1 VAAEQTVPPA
11 SWSADVVLGDGGTV
25 HIRPIEPEDA
35 DRILALHA
43 RLSERTRYLRF
54 FGAYP
59 RIPARDLDRFVNVD
73 HVNRVALVA
82 TLGDDIVGVARFDRL
97 PGAGDGDDDGD
108 DGDEI
113 AEIAEAEVAFLV
125 EDAHQGRGLGSAL
138 LEHLAAAGRDR
149 GVDRF
154 VAEVLPENRQMMR
167 VFVDAG
173 YQVSHAFDEG
183 VVHLVFPTAE
193 TERSVAVMHRREQAT
208 EARSVHRLL
217 HPTTVVVVGAGAGT
231 GLGRLILDNLAA
243 SGFTGQLSAV
253 NRTGGAVGTTPGYRR
268 VGEVPGPVD
277 LAVVAVPAGQVPTVV
292 ADCARHGV
300 PGVVVVSSGFAET
313 GPAGEQAQQR
323 LVQLA
328 RGHGMRVVGPNAL
341 GLVNTDPAVR
351 LNATFAPVL
360 PGPGRVGFFCQ
371 SGALGVALLASIAER
386 QLGLSTFVSAGN
398 RADVSGND
406 LLQYWEDD
414 PATEVVLLYLESFG
428 NPRKFARLA
437 RRLARRKPVIA
448 VKTGRAKPGLAG
460 AAALPDEH
468 VRALFEAAGVV
479 RVETV
484 DELLD
489 VAILLAHQP
498 LPEGGRVAVVTN
510 STALG
515 LLAADA
521 LPSSGL
527 TLSARGVVD
536 VGPQAPADTFERAVR
551 DAIADPDV
559 QAVAA
564 VFVPPMTVPGP
575 RVAEVLAQAAASG
588 GKPVVSTFYATAGVP
603 EALRRVG
610 PDGGT
615 ARGSVPSYPSP
626 EAAIRALGRAAGYA
640 RWRRRAPGAVP
651 DLAGV
656 DRRAAQATVQRL
668 LSASGRG
675 APAGGPLGVAEWA
688 DLLATVGVPLV
699 PAVPVATAEQ
709 AVAAAAR
716 LGYPVAVKS
725 TDEALRHRVDLGG
738 VRLDLA
744 GPDQVRA
751 AVTAL
756 ASASRPAP
764 TVAVV
769 QQMVPPG
776 VPVALG
782 VQEDPSF
789 GAIVT
794 LGVAGIATELLD
806 DRAVRAVPL
815 TDVDAADLVRAPRAA
830 PLLFGHRGA
839 QPVDVGAL
847 EDLLLR
853 VSILADAAPELVELQ
868 LNPVVV
874 ASRGVHVLDARGR
887 LAEPGPRPDSGPR
900 RMR

>member
-1 VAAEQTVPPA
+1 
-11 SWSADVVLGDGGTV
+11 
-25 HIRPIEPEDA
+25 
-35 DRILALHA
+35 
-43 RLSERTRYLRF
+43 
-54 FGAYP
+54 
-59 RIPARDLDRFVNVD
+59 
-73 HVNRVALVA
+73 
-82 TLGDDIVGVARFDRL
+82 
-97 PGAGDGDDDGD
+97 
-108 DGDEI
+108 
-113 AEIAEAEVAFLV
+113 
-125 EDAHQGRGLGSAL
+125 
-138 LEHLAAAGRDR
+138 
-149 GVDRF
+149 
-154 VAEVLPENRQMMR
+154 
-167 VFVDAG
+167 
-173 YQVSHAFDEG
+173 
-183 VVHLVFPTAE
+183 
-193 TERSVAVMHRREQAT
+193 
-208 EARSVHRLL
+208 
-217 HPTTVVVVGAGAGT
+217 
-231 GLGRLILDNLAA
+231 
-243 SGFTGQLSAV
+243 
-253 NRTGGAVGTTPGYRR
+253 
-268 VGEVPGPVD
+268 
-277 LAVVAVPAGQVPTVV
+277 
-292 ADCARHGV
+292 
-300 PGVVVVSSGFAET
+300 
-313 GPAGEQAQQR
+313 
-323 LVQLA
+323 
-328 RGHGMRVVGPNAL
+328 
-341 GLVNTDPAVR
+341 
-351 LNATFAPVL
+351 
-360 PGPGRVGFFCQ
+360 
-371 SGALGVALLASIAER
+371 
-386 QLGLSTFVSAGN
+386 
-398 RADVSGND
+398 
-406 LLQYWEDD
+406 
-414 PATEVVLLYLESFG
+414 
-428 NPRKFARLA
+428 
-437 RRLARRKPVIA
+437 
-448 VKTGRAKPGLAG
+448 
-460 AAALPDEH
+460 
-468 VRALFEAAGVV
+468 
-479 RVETV
+479 
-484 DELLD
+484 
-489 VAILLAHQP
+489 
-498 LPEGGRVAVVTN
+498 
-510 STALG
+510 
-515 LLAADA
+515 
-521 LPSSGL
+521 
-527 TLSARGVVD
+527 
-536 VGPQAPADTFERAVR
+536 
-551 DAIADPDV
+551 
-559 QAVAA
+559 
-564 VFVPPMTVPGP
+564 
-575 RVAEVLAQAAASG
+575 
-588 GKPVVSTFYATAGVP
+588 
-603 EALRRVG
+603 
-610 PDGGT
+610 
-615 ARGSVPSYPSP
+615 
-626 EAAIRALGRAAGYA
+626 
-640 RWRRRAPGAVP
+640 VP

-675 APAGGPLGVAEWA
+675 APAGRPLGVAEWA